1 MPVREKRP
9 RSAGSCPARP
19 FSRPS
24 HTQTAAKLRGF
35 SQTAQG
41 LAAETDSPLEGG
53 GFELSDPRGDG
64 FRTQTPLRWA
74 VGLLPSVA
82 TPGHTAGLTT
92 MSRRTASTA
101 RRRAMACS

>member
-24 HTQTAAKLRGF
+24 HTQTAAKLPGF

-41 LAAETDSPLEGG
+41 FTAETDSPLEGG
-53 GFELSDPRGDG
+53 VYCEPVSEGRAPGAWRIKHESRGLWMI
-64 FRTQTPLRWA
+64 PEA
-74 VGLLPSVA
+74 
-82 TPGHTAGLTT
+82 
-92 MSRRTASTA
+92 
-101 RRRAMACS
+101 